1 MVYFKTHWY
10 DTKIEDDGKDLVKCV
25 HTNVLL
31 FKHLYFNEQKTCEA
45 NKKQI
50 N

>member
-1 MVYFKTHWY
+1 MTQDRRH
-10 DTKIEDDGKDLVKCV
+10 GNLVKYV

-50 N
+50 NYHIMNLSIAK